1 MSLSLSAILT
11 IVDEATRPL
20 KMIQQMSDSS
30 SNSIEDLTRSIDRLN
45 QTFGG
50 SNARKYNQSLQQASQ
65 STSKLQAVTRLLAA
79 EYGHVDRG
87 LTSLLNKTDQWNAQL
102 KQNRQNIF
110 KDVRSTAMQL
120 TAVGFAASVPIK
132 AFADAEEASTKLKV
146 SMMDSTGKV
155 APEFEKINQL
165 ATKLGAQLPGSNADF
180 QNMMTNLVQQGISFK
195 SILGGTG
202 EAAGNLAVLLKMPF
216 DEAANF
222 AAKMQDATQTAEG
235 DMLSLM
241 DTIQR
246 TAYLG
251 VDPTNMLGGFAKLG
265 AGMKTIKQIGL
276 DGANAMAPLL
286 VMADQSGMTD
296 LSSAGNAYSKIFKA
310 MLDQGKINKA
320 LKGTK
325 LSFDFSD
332 GKGEFGGLD
341 RMFKQLEK
349 LKGLT
354 TQQRNGIIS
363 DIFGNDAENMQVLN
377 LLINKG
383 KAGYEETI
391 AKMERQ
397 ADLQTRINAQLGT
410 LKNIWEQAQG
420 AMTNVMVDFVAAIAP
435 DLKSF
440 VNRISEIAEKLS
452 AWAKANPELVRT
464 IAKIALHLIMFKVAM
479 LGLRLTTNLFF
490 SAIVGLLA
498 GITKLTIMLWL
509 INKVADRFGIRLPT
523 RLSVIAKGIRL
534 LGQAFIFL
542 ARQAIPMVIRGLIA
556 MSASLLANPLTWIIV
571 LIGLV
576 AVAIYRYWGPIKA
589 FFKGFWDGLKIG
601 LAPFIDTLRASFSSL
616 KTTLSPLKPIW
627 DALVNVWNIFKGVIA
642 EALTPFQATNAQLA
656 NAASYGQSFGQ
667 ALGIVLGMLGEVIV
681 TLIRAAGVIFTVF
694 GTAIGEFAGRISML
708 PEQVSAAFNSVKA
721 SVMEAG
727 AAFINYLLTP
737 LRQVIGA
744 VNLLITGMNKIP
756 NVNIPKIPQVPQL
769 NASAPGAVPAKPVQ
783 TKAII
788 PLRAPQSG
796 QTVNHFGAP
805 QISITGVT
813 DPKAVGAVVDQKMKN
828 WQSSFAAPSSNRSYS
843 DQN

>member
-1 MSLSLSAILT
+1 MSNLSLSAILK
-11 IVDEATRPL
+11 IVDEASKPL
-20 KMIQQMSDSS
+20 KLIRQQTDASSD
-30 SNSIEDLTRSIDRLN
+30 SIEDLTRSIDRLN
-45 QTFGG
+45 RTLGG
-50 SNARKYNQSLQQASQ
+50 SNTQRYNQSLKQTEKS
-65 STSKLQAVTRLLAA
+65 SHAVRSATRMMVT
-79 EYGHVDRG
+79 EYGQVNH
-87 LTSLLNKTDQWNAQL
+87 A
-102 KQNRQNIF
+102 
-110 KDVRSTAMQL
+110 L
-120 TAVGFAASVPIK
+120 TAVLHKTQQWDAKLKQSRQAMRTEFKNTAMGLVGIGFAASVPIK
-132 AFADAEEASTKLKV
+132 AFAEAEEASTKLKV

-165 ATKLGAQLPGSNADF
+165 ATKLGARLPGSNADF
-180 QNMMTNLVQQGISFK
+180 QLMMANLVQQGISFK

-216 DEAANF
+216 DEAATF
-222 AAKMQDATQTAEG
+222 AAKMQDATQTSEK

-265 AGMKTIKQIGL
+265 AGMKMIKQAGL
-276 DGANAMAPLL
+276 EGSKAMAPLL

-296 LSSAGNAYSKIFKA
+296 LSSAGNALTKTFKA
-310 MLDQGKINKA
+310 MLDQSKIDKA

-325 LSFDFSD
+325 LKLNFSD

-341 RMFKQLEK
+341 KMFKQLDQ
-349 LKGLT
+349 LKSMT

-363 DIFGNDAENMQVLN
+363 DIFGNDAENMQILN
-377 LLINKG
+377 LLIEKNK
-383 KAGYEETI
+383 KGYDETV
-391 AKMERQ
+391 AKMGRQ
-397 ADLQTRINAQLGT
+397 ADLQTRINEQLGT
-410 LKNIWEQAQG
+410 LKNLWEQAEG

-435 DLKSF
+435 DLKIF
-440 VNRISEIAEKLS
+440 VNRISEIAEKVS

-464 IAKIALHLIMFKVAM
+464 LAKIAMQLLLFKVAL
-479 LGLRLTTNLFF
+479 LGVRYTTNLFF
-490 SAIVGLLA
+490 GAIVSVIA
-498 GITKLTIMLWL
+498 GITKLTILMFVLRAIAGRLGIGLPSRINL
-509 INKVADRFGIRLPT
+509 ITKAVGL
-523 RLSVIAKGIRL
+523 LSR
-534 LGQAFIFL
+534 AFMFL
-542 ARQAIPMVIRGLIA
+542 SRQAIPLLIRGILT
-556 MSASLLANPLTWIIV
+556 MSAALLTNPLTWIIV
-571 LIGLV
+571 LIGAV
-576 AVAIYRYWGPIKA
+576 ALAIYRYWGPIKA
-589 FFKGFWDGLKIG
+589 FFNGFWDGLKIG
-601 LAPFIDTLRASFSSL
+601 LAPLIDTIRSSFDSL
-616 KTTLSPLKPIW
+616 KSTLSPLKFIW
-627 DALVNVWNIFKGVIA
+627 DGIVNIWMIFKGVLM
-642 EALTPFQATNAQLA
+642 ESFTPFQATNEQLA

-667 ALGIVLGMLGEVIV
+667 ALGILLGILGEIII
-681 TLIRAAGVIFTVF
+681 TLIKVAGVIFTVF
-694 GTAIGEFAGRISML
+694 GTAIGVFFGWMSLL
-708 PEQVSAAFNSVKA
+708 PERVSSAFSSVKA

-756 NVNIPKIPQVPQL
+756 NVNIPKIPQIPQVSAAGTSVPTK
-769 NASAPGAVPAKPVQ
+769 VVQ

-813 DPKAVGAVVDQKMKN
+813 DPKAVGVVIDQKMKQ

-843 DQN
+843 DKD